1 MSDDRHPTVA
11 FLLTQLGTFAAARF
25 ADEVAHLGLTPP
37 ECGVLNLLR
46 RRPGLS
52 QQELSRVLGMI
63 PSRVVPL
70 VDGLEQAGYVER
82 VRDDTDRRRNSLE
95 LTDDGRRVLDD
106 VGRVSAAHER
116 QVTSGLSRAERTQ
129 LYQLL
134 SRLADEHRLAP
145 GVHPGY
151 RTLKPAARS

>member
-1 MSDDRHPTVA
+1 MSDARQPSAA

-25 ADEVAHLGLTPP
+25 AEEVAQLDLTPP

-82 VRDDTDRRRNSLE
+82 TRNDTDRRRNSLD
-95 LTDDGRRVLDD
+95 LTDAGRRVLADIA
-106 VGRVSAAHER
+106 RISAAHDR
-116 QVTSGLSRAERTQ
+116 RITKGLSGAERVQ
-129 LYQLL
+129 LSQLL
-134 SRLADEHRLAP
+134 ARLADEHRLTP